1 MSPSNDYPFY
11 RLRKFILS
19 CVLFRLFRSTNR
31 TLTLLCTHKNSHTAS
46 HLLIACKVPGGLS
59 LSSPQ
64 VPLSLSLHS
73 HRSLLSSALACP
85 FRDFSFQ
92 FPCSAGLLLAAAY
105 QFIANT
111 MLFATYYTH
120 ISPTVNNSLQYS
132 TFCLILPPCFP
143 TLPTRRMAFFYPA
156 GFSQL
161 WGFGIPLLVTPP
173 VRSAASFSPGTRCQD
188 RLETVNITPHFTVN
202 RPCPCAA
209 RTP

>member
-19 CVLFRLFRSTNR
+19 CVLFRLSRSTNR

-46 HLLIACKVPGGLS
+46 HHSIAYTMPGGIF

-85 FRDFSFQ
+85 FFSVASRFNSPAPQ
-92 FPCSAGLLLAAAY
+92 VCSLP
-105 QFIANT
+105 QPINT
-111 MLFATYYTH
+111 SLSHRHSYPYYSH

-143 TLPTRRMAFFYPA
+143 TLSTSVNTLFLPC
-156 GFSQL
+156 
-161 WGFGIPLLVTPP
+161 GIFPVFPP
-173 VRSAASFSPGTRCQD
+173 KST
-188 RLETVNITPHFTVN
+188 
-202 RPCPCAA
+202 
-209 RTP
+209 

>member
-46 HLLIACKVPGGLS
+46 HLPIACTMPGGIF

-64 VPLSLSLHS
+64 VPLSLYLHS

-85 FRDFSFQ
+85 FFSVASRFNSPAPQ
-92 FPCSAGLLLAAAY
+92 VCSLP
-105 QFIANT
+105 QPINT
-111 MLFATYYTH
+111 SLSHRYSYPYYSH

-132 TFCLILPPCFP
+132 TFCLILPPYFP
-143 TLPTRRMAFFYPA
+143 TLSTRRIALFYTS
-156 GFSQL
+156 GIFN
-161 WGFGIPLLVTPP
+161 FGGLGYL
-173 VRSAASFSPGTRCQD
+173 CW
-188 RLETVNITPHFTVN
+188 
-202 RPCPCAA
+202 
-209 RTP
+209 